1 MKSREEYRKSIFAKR
16 DALLRKRKKNITK
29 AVTGTAAAI
38 VMTVSLIAV
47 PEITAKLPLDSEQ
60 ATPDI
65 TATQAMI
72 KEESVTQQHSD
83 YDSYAESEDTTDTFS
98 ETASVTYAYY
108 LTSDET
114 IAATAS
120 ETKKSPETDEF
131 ATESAESV
139 EEMTSSTEATNKNEE
154 VAIMGEMTE
163 HSTVHDAEKPA
174 DTGSDYAAERGSDSP
189 APEAADSSDDYTQ
202 EEIISA
208 ATTYLP
214 DDAKKLADPE
224 NAFVTVTRTSEG
236 EEYYE
241 VRFDINGNKHKI
253 TLDGDTLEFVSAEST
268 NGSTSEQPQVQTS
281 PPYNPNS

>member
-1 MKSREEYRKSIFAKR
+1 MKSREEYQASIFAKR
-16 DALLRKRKKNITK
+16 DALLRKRKKNIAK
-29 AVTGTAAAI
+29 AATGTAAAI
-38 VMTVSLIAV
+38 VLTVSLIAV

-83 YDSYAESEDTTDTFS
+83 YESYAESEDTTDTFS

-120 ETKKSPETDEF
+120 ETKKSPETDEIV
-131 ATESAESV
+131 TESSESV
-139 EEMTSSTEATNKNEE
+139 EEATNSAETTGTNGFF
-154 VAIMGEMTE
+154 AIIDELFNKETE
-163 HSTVHDAEKPA
+163 SYKEYPA
-174 DTGSDYAAERGSDSP
+174 DTGSEDNAESESIAH

-208 ATTYLP
+208 AITYLP

-241 VRFDINGNKHKI
+241 VRFDINGSKHKI
-253 TLDGDTLEFVSAEST
+253 TLDSDTLELVSAEST

-281 PPYNPNS
+281 PPYNPNR